1 MNNKKMSI
9 LALSSIAVILGAC
22 ATKPDPVAD
31 MPEPA
36 AVQRS
41 QAKLP
46 APVPVPAPESY
57 SGIEDVTISGTTTI
71 DGPIPGSVEDFSV
84 NVGDRVFFGYNE
96 DTLSPKAVTVLRS
109 QAQWLEFYPST
120 IVVIGGHADERGTR
134 EYNLALGARRAEAV
148 KDFLVSQ
155 GIDPNRVTTVSYG
168 KERPIDGRSTEEAHA
183 LNRNGH
189 TAIISGTNS

>member
-1 MNNKKMSI
+1 MKNKKISV
-9 LALSSIAVILGAC
+9 LALSSVAVMLGAC
-22 ATKPDPVAD
+22 ATKPDPVAE
-31 MPEPA
+31 MPAPV
-36 AVQRS
+36 AVERA
-41 QAKLP
+41 QAKMA

-57 SGIEDVTISGTTTI
+57 SGQDEIAVTGSTI
-71 DGPIPGSVEDFSV
+71 MDGPIPGSTEDFSV

-109 QAQWLEFYPST
+109 QSQWLQSYPSA

-134 EYNLALGARRAEAV
+134 DYNLALGASRAEAV

-155 GIDPNRVTTVSYG
+155 GVDPNRITTISYG
-168 KERPIDGRSTEEAHA
+168 KERPIDGRATEEAHS

-189 TAIISGTNS
+189 TVIVSGTNS